1 MTHIT
6 KLKSPLGKQTTVI
19 MNKFI
24 FSLLVLMSLSNLGK
38 SQSTGASIDDINEN
52 RLLFDL
58 DEMTQ
63 DEWELLDS
71 IPEIEL
77 IYTTAIGGIGVYQVT
92 QFPFTAYINDI
103 KVEFGNII
111 ETNTGLR
118 PGNGTGEATETDNYD
133 FKSILPPPNNGGSA
147 VNTDPLACPNYN
159 YSLRPDRKRI
169 RVAIFDSG
177 INNNFETEGYNANV
191 IYNKTMIGDIT
202 LDNEAEDDNNH
213 GTHIAHIIHNVS
225 GSLQGNFV
233 EYMDI
238 K

>member
-24 FSLLVLMSLSNLGK
+24 FSLLVLMSFSNLGK

-77 IYTTAIGGIGVYQVT
+77 IYTTTI
-92 QFPFTAYINDI
+92 
-103 KVEFGNII
+103 GNI
-111 ETNTGLR
+111 
-118 PGNGTGEATETDNYD
+118 
-133 FKSILPPPNNGGSA
+133 
-147 VNTDPLACPNYN
+147 
-159 YSLRPDRKRI
+159 
-169 RVAIFDSG
+169 G
-177 INNNFETEGYNANV
+177 I
-191 IYNKTMIGDIT
+191 
-202 LDNEAEDDNNH
+202 
-213 GTHIAHIIHNVS
+213 
-225 GSLQGNFV
+225 
-233 EYMDI
+233 
-238 K
+238 